1 MNNDWMKWFDVD
13 EETKALASS
22 INSGLDKAKRYDQ
35 EFHRP
40 LENNRRY
47 KEFNKEL
54 LALGDKVKEAPLGVG
69 LCLAGGGAKGAYQI
83 GVYKALI
90 SGGVSFSAYSGAS
103 VGGINAALF
112 AAGGVP
118 LSDAMWDMINESLL
132 SVKDIVTPDLSNDIE
147 LELMIRKS
155 GVLDE
160 LDIDAP
166 IASVTAFDE
175 QSGYPKDAILNL
187 KSREDKLKWIMAT
200 AAFPIAFEKQIVD
213 GSTLVDGGIPVFG
226 NNVPISPLYYMGVR
240 KSIVVHL
247 SSKNEARSKV
257 SLDLFNN
264 KANEEEYFTGL
275 KALHIYPSEDLGNT
289 FDGTMNF
296 TREYL
301 DHIEDLGFSDGVKA
315 LSSLDVLDEE
325 LEDDTELHFVDGV
338 RYDSYV
344 QVLKSL

>member
-1 MNNDWMKWFDVD
+1 GKCLFD
-13 EETKALASS
+13 L
-22 INSGLDKAKRYDQ
+22 
-35 EFHRP
+35 
-40 LENNRRY
+40 
-47 KEFNKEL
+47 
-54 LALGDKVKEAPLGVG
+54 
-69 LCLAGGGAKGAYQI
+69 GGGAVMGLEICEDLWAPIPPSSEMSICGANIICNLSASDEY
-83 GVYKALI
+83 VSKAQYREDLI
-90 SGGVSFSAYSGAS
+90 TNQSARCICAYAYSGAS

-118 LSDAMWDMINESLL
+118 LSDTMWDMINESLL

-160 LDIDAP
+160 LDVDAP

-175 QSGYPKDAILNL
+175 VSGYPKDAILNS
-187 KSREDKLKWIMAT
+187 KSKDDKLKWIMAT

-275 KALHIYPSEDLGNT
+275 KCLHIYPSEDLGNT

-325 LEDDTELHFVDGV
+325 LEADTELHYVDGV

-344 QVLKSL
+344 QVLKNL